1 MTDSAPPDD
10 GDPTSL
16 REKVKGWVEK
26 GRGWAEEH
34 PRTIHCVKAA
44 GAVAGVIAVA
54 VLAQSG
60 RTEDEDEISSRVEAS
75 ANAGDDAESEGAESA
90 DSAADSAE
98 ESEKRNSPGKHNV
111 VPHKR
116 RLKGGREIDVSG
128 YERGGSSEDE
138 DEGEDEDPG
147 EAAA

>member
-1 MTDSAPPDD
+1 MTDSASHND
-10 GDPTSL
+10 GEPTSL

-26 GRGWAEEH
+26 GKGWAEEH

-60 RTEDEDEISSRVEAS
+60 RTEDEDEISSRAEAS
-75 ANAGDDAESEGAESA
+75 ANAGDDSKSEGAEST
-90 DSAADSAE
+90 DSAE

-111 VPHKR
+111 APHKR

-138 DEGEDEDPG
+138 DEDEDPG